1 MCRRAVV
8 DMTGRADPLS
18 RAEQVSQV
26 SFNLV
31 LYYRSI
37 DEDSTQGVT
46 WNEQACR
53 TVEEICTIEL
63 DVAVAGGINAD
74 IIPMLWDAPLYAVV
88 VGGGARLKMIRHVLL
103 ERSLK

>member
-1 MCRRAVV
+1 
-8 DMTGRADPLS
+8 MTGRADPLS

-53 TVEEICTIEL
+53 TVEEICTMEL

-88 VGGGARLKMIRHVLL
+88 VGRGITAQDDPACAARALAGKIRQTWPD
-103 ERSLK
+103 